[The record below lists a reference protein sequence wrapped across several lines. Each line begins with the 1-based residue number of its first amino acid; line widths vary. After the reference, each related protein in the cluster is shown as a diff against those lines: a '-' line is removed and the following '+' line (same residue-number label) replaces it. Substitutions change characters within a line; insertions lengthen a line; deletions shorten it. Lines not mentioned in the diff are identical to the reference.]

1 MVRGLAK
8 FKEHF
13 QGYSDRYVLIGGTA
27 CSLAMEEVGLAF
39 RATRD
44 LDIVLCVEAL
54 DSSFVTAFWEFVHA
68 GRYNNQQKSTGKRLF
83 YFLISVHSLKVPAFG
98 CGSRFQVADCGVHYR
113 LSERGEREMITL
125 FGEESGGIQRRTPMF
140 IPGFGGKADR

>member
-39 RATRD
+39 R
-44 LDIVLCVEAL
+44 
-54 DSSFVTAFWEFVHA
+54 EFVHT